1 MLHIALQKIRDR
13 VGQTGRIEDED
24 LAAARRFVYSDEVV
38 SPDDIAGLFAIEQAR
53 ADHNPGWSTFF
64 REALVDIALN
74 QTPPQGYL
82 SDENAELLIGSIGER
97 REARSDTALEALAD
111 IVAKAREA
119 SPRFSAFVLRQVK
132 NAAIYSDGVDA
143 SGDRLR
149 PGAVGPVEIRL
160 MQRVLWGAE
169 AGGML
174 AISREEAEAL
184 FDIADATAGAD
195 NDPAWDDLF
204 ARAVG
209 NYLLGATAR
218 QAISR
223 EAALQAWDRPYESS
237 IVSTLAAMLG
247 GAGAGLSAMSKI
259 LGEGTLGEETNYRI
273 AVDELERARAA
284 ENAAQLQGE
293 KAEWLLDRVRRNGL
307 VTGPE
312 RSLLE
317 FVQRNAS
324 LLTPELRALVDKVEP
339 PEAPAPGARAAFG
352 RRKPG
357 QAA

>member
-1 MLHIALQKIRDR
+1 MLHIALQRIRDR
-13 VGQTGRIEDED
+13 VGQIGRVEDED
-24 LAAARRFVYSDEVV
+24 LAAARRFVYSDEIV

-53 ADHNPGWSTFF
+53 TAHNPGWSSFF

-82 SDENAELLIGSIGER
+82 SDENADLLIGCVGER
-97 REARSDTALEALAD
+97 KEARSDTALEALAD
-111 IVAKAREA
+111 IVAKAREV

-132 NAAIYSDGVDA
+132 TAAIYSDGVDA
-143 SGDRLR
+143 SGDHLR
-149 PGAVGPVEIRL
+149 PGAIGAAELRL
-160 MQRVLWGAE
+160 IQRVLWGAE

-174 AISREEAEAL
+174 AVSREEAEAL
-184 FDIADATAGAD
+184 FDIADATAGAK
-195 NDPAWDDLF
+195 NDPAWNELF

-218 QAISR
+218 HPISR
-223 EAALQAWDRPYESS
+223 EAALQAWDRPYESN
-237 IVSTLAAMLG
+237 IVSTLAAVLG
-247 GAGAGLSAMSKI
+247 GARAGLGAVSKI
-259 LGEGTLGEETNYRI
+259 LGEGTFGEEMDYRI
-273 AVDELERARAA
+273 AVDELTRARAA
-284 ENAAQLQGE
+284 EEAAQLQGE
-293 KAEWLLDRVRRNGL
+293 KADWLVDRVRRNGV

-324 LLTPELRALVDKVEP
+324 LLTPELRALVDTVEP
-339 PEAPAPGARAAFG
+339 SQATAPGARAAFG